1 MFSLVEGLPVAKIKG
16 GGDDGTIIHL
26 KKPTLRVSST
36 RLISTNK
43 NESDESVEI
52 EDNDS
57 GMLQPIANENHHEI
71 VYVCGPAGSGKSTY
85 TGNYIKSYKKVFPKK
100 RIIVISGVEK
110 DKPLDDLGV
119 FRYDANDESILEN
132 PLTVDDFRG
141 ENYGSLI
148 IFDDFDSIN
157 NKKIRAEIF
166 DFMER
171 LIKTCRIHTD
181 EKLTTKERR
190 NLDID
195 VVITGHQIFNYKAT
209 REIINELTSITI
221 FPLAGNSYQITQF
234 LKRYMGF
241 DNDNVNRIYKV
252 GEMSRWVTVFRQFPQ
267 WVLYE
272 KGCYLL
278 KRKEK
283 KVAKRL
289 LKSE

>member
-1 MFSLVEGLPVAKIKG
+1 MFSLEEGLPVAKIKG
-16 GGDDGTIIHL
+16 GADDGTIIHL
-26 KKPTLRVSST
+26 KKPSLRVSAT
-36 RLISTNK
+36 RLIVKNK
-43 NESDESVEI
+43 KESDDSVEV

-57 GMLQPIANENHHEI
+57 GMLHPIANENHHEI
-71 VYVCGPAGSGKSTY
+71 LYVCGPAGSGKSTY
-85 TGNYIKSYKKVFPKK
+85 IGDYVKSYKKVFPKK
-100 RIIVISGVEK
+100 RIVVISGVEK

-119 FRYDANDESILEN
+119 FRYDVNDESILDD

-141 ENYGSLI
+141 ENYGSLV

-157 NKKIRAEIF
+157 NKKIRTEVF

-195 VVITGHQIFNYKAT
+195 VVITGHQIFNYKST
-209 REIINELTSITI
+209 REIINELTSITV

-241 DNDNVNRIYKV
+241 DNDNINRVYKV
-252 GEMSRWVTVFRQFPQ
+252 GEMSRWVTIFRQFPQ

-283 KVAKRL
+283 KTAKRL
-289 LKSE
+289 QP